1 MRLTRLLRMRRTK
14 MTDLSI
20 ASAEMHA
27 RDILRQLHIKT
38 FPVNIFKVADA
49 LDYKYKSLDDIR
61 DLGSA
66 AAQNFASIFAS
77 AEIDAIHIPD
87 LNNLI
92 VYDPS
97 KPAGRISFSVAH
109 EIGHIYEGHKPN
121 GRNGIAHRLTPAQ
134 ERQAN
139 AFAAELLRPTAVF
152 QMFPRHNCTTFSDWF
167 GVTLACAEVGKNR
180 ARKLPQNFA
189 TQQFYW
195 NRFCDFF
202 HLYKCPYC
210 GFELVTFDK
219 DPYCPDCLNTMARYC
234 QYDSSYFDFLDY
246 EDRA

>member
-1 MRLTRLLRMRRTK
+1 MKEKT

-20 ASAEMHA
+20 ASTEMHA

-38 FPVNIFKVADA
+38 FPVNIFEVADA
-49 LDYKYKSLDDIR
+49 LNYKYKSLEEIR
-61 DLGSA
+61 NSGTASA
-66 AAQNFASIFAS
+66 QDFASIFTDAD
-77 AEIDAIHIPD
+77 IDAVRIPALD
-87 LNNLI
+87 NLI
-92 VYDPS
+92 VYDS
-97 KPAGRISFSVAH
+97 TKPAGRISFSVAH
-109 EIGHIYEGHKPN
+109 EMGHIYEGHKPN
-121 GRNGIAHRLTPAQ
+121 GRNGIEHELTLAQ

-152 QMFPRHNCTTFSDWF
+152 QMFPQHNCATFSDWF
-167 GVTLACAEVGKNR
+167 GVTLTCAEVGKDR
-180 ARKLPQNFA
+180 ARKLPQNLA
-189 TQQFYW
+189 TQQFYLE
-195 NRFCDFF
+195 RFCDFF

-234 QYDSSYFDFLDY
+234 QYDSTYFDFLDY